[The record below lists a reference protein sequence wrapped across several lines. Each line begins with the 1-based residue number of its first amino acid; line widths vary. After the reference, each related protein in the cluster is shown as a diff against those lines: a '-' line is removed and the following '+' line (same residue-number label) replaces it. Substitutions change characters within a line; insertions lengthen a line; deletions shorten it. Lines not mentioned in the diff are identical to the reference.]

1 VPVGTDPEKEG
12 GTMILAQEA
21 ATGGSPL
28 GLILPLVLFVGIFYF
43 LILRPQRQR
52 MKQQQDLMANI
63 GLGDEVRTIGGVL
76 GRIVS
81 MDDENVV
88 LEVEEGRIKFSRRAI
103 ASKTTPPEPPTTPPE
118 DI

>member
-1 VPVGTDPEKEG
+1 
-12 GTMILAQEA
+12 MILAQEA
-21 ATGGSPL
+21 TGGGSPL

-63 GLGDEVRTIGGVL
+63 GLGDEVRTIGGIV

-88 LEVEEGRIKFSRRAI
+88 LEVEVGRIKFSRRAI
-103 ASKTTPPEPPTTPPE
+103 ASKTTPPEPPSTPPE
-118 DI
+118 SDI

>member
-1 VPVGTDPEKEG
+1 
-12 GTMILAQEA
+12 MILAQEA
-21 ATGGSPL
+21 ADGGSPL

-52 MKQQQDLMANI
+52 MKQQQTLMSSI
-63 GLGDEVRTIGGVL
+63 GLGDEVRTIGGII

-88 LEVEEGRIKFSRRAI
+88 LEVEEGRLKVARRAI
-103 ASKTTPPEPPTTPPE
+103 ASKTTPPELPPPTPPE
-118 DI
+118 SDI

>member
-1 VPVGTDPEKEG
+1 
-12 GTMILAQEA
+12 MILAQEA

-52 MKQQQDLMANI
+52 AKQQQELMSSI
-63 GLGDEVRTIGGVL
+63 GLGDEVRTIGGII
-76 GRIVS
+76 GRIIS

-88 LEVEEGRIKFSRRAI
+88 LEVEEGRLKVARRAV
-103 ASKTTPPEPPTTPPE
+103 ATKTTVPEPPTTSPE
-118 DI
+118 SDI